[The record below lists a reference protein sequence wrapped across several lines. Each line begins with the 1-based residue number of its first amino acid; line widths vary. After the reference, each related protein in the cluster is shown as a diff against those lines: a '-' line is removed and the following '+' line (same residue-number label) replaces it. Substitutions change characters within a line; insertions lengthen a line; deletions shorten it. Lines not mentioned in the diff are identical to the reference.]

1 MAAFCQRNRRD
12 LFHPRLKA
20 LITATQKFNHTLAG
34 GDPQFASTTKLAA
47 HFKPEPGQVELT
59 KWRKL
64 DSRTFGIT
72 GSIIPSSPLMVLKLL
87 KQKGFEA
94 YLVGGCVRD
103 LILNRIP
110 KDFDVI
116 TTAGL
121 CQIKKQFHRAVIVG
135 RRFPICRVHIRGT
148 VVEVSSFDTVSQQVE
163 KSKNS
168 FVPKMP
174 KRCDEKDVYRWRNSM
189 HRDFTIN
196 SLFYDPFSNIIYDYA
211 NAMADLKSLKLQTL
225 IPALSSFEE
234 DCARILRGM
243 RLAARLNFSFSV
255 EIDTAIRK
263 LSQSIKSLSKSRLM
277 MEVGYMLSYGAA
289 VPSISL
295 LQRYNLLEVLLP
307 FHAAYLSQQ
316 AVKQSSETILM
327 LMKLFSSLDQL
338 VSCNRPAHDS
348 LWVALLAFHMSLA
361 HNPEDI
367 LVVLTFASVLYHG
380 KWREGVKFAR
390 KHAKAA
396 ISYAPEI
403 SGSDG
408 DGFMSEDDVLAERV
422 KNMAVQVQ
430 ASAHVLIDAE
440 KLKKMTLNLSGS
452 SSSCLVFISKNMVK
466 TVVAFL
472 DSLVN
477 DVTSLDTN
485 RTNLLIDYE
494 TLVKGHVCETRFVLG
509 TIILDTLGLG
519 DALAEL
525 RKNRSEKVDKKRK
538 ESSQISENDHKMILR
553 KNNQVKD
560 IRGYEIIGED
570 RGNYNMIG
578 HKISGD
584 EDTGEVR
591 GKRMQNFNG
600 NVSKKVSKDIIS
612 HKKSGDEDGG
622 EEWERRKMDCDSS
635 VLGSG
640 DKKENSQITRE
651 NDHKMLLGKVMP
663 GKDIPRD
670 KIIGGDK
677 PSKKV
682 LKNMKSHKRSG
693 DGGGIRERR
702 KQNFDFSVS
711 GSGEKDEKK
720 MNDNFQIRDDHKM
733 LLRKN
738 VLCKDLLEDEIF
750 GKNKVSQKVIRN
762 TVNLKRSGD
771 EDGGEVRGRKQDLN
785 GNILGPCDKVE
796 KKMTLHSIFKRV

>member
-1 MAAFCQRNRRD
+1 
-12 LFHPRLKA
+12 
-20 LITATQKFNHTLAG
+20 
-34 GDPQFASTTKLAA
+34 
-47 HFKPEPGQVELT
+47 
-59 KWRKL
+59 
-64 DSRTFGIT
+64 
-72 GSIIPSSPLMVLKLL
+72 MVLKLL

-121 CQIKKQFHRAVIVG
+121 RQIKKQFHRAVIVG

-168 FVPKMP
+168 FVPKML

-196 SLFYDPFSNIIYDYA
+196 SLFYDPFGNIIYDYV
-211 NAMADLKSLKLQTL
+211 NAMADLKSLKLQTM

-307 FHAAYLSQQ
+307 FHAAYLAKQ
-316 AVKQSSETILM
+316 AAKQSSETILM

-361 HNPEDI
+361 NNPEDI

-380 KWREGVKFAR
+380 RWREGVKFAR
-390 KHAKAA
+390 QHAKAA

-422 KNMAVQVQ
+422 KNMAAQVQ
-430 ASAHVLIDAE
+430 ASAHELIDAE
-440 KLKKMTLNLSGS
+440 NLKKMTLNLSGS
-452 SSSCLVFISKNMVK
+452 SSSCLVFISKKMVK
-466 TVVAFL
+466 SVVAFL
-472 DSLVN
+472 DILVN

-494 TLVKGHVCETRFVLG
+494 RLVKGHVCETRFVLG

-553 KNNQVKD
+553 KNNLGKD
-560 IRGYEIIGED
+560 IRGYETIGEG
-570 RGNYNMIG
+570 RGNYDMIG
-578 HKISGD
+578 HKRSGD
-584 EDTGEVR
+584 EDTGEVQE
-591 GKRMQNFNG
+591 KRMQNFD
-600 NVSKKVSKDIIS
+600 VSKKVSKDIIS
-612 HKKSGDEDGG
+612 HKKTGDEDGG
-622 EEWERRKMDCDSS
+622 EELERRKMDRDGS

-640 DKKENSQITRE
+640 DKEGKKKDKSQIIRE
-651 NDHKMLLGKVMP
+651 NDHKILLRKVMP
-663 GKDIPRD
+663 SKDIPRE

-682 LKNMKSHKRSG
+682 LKSMKNHKRSG
-693 DGGGIRERR
+693 DGDGGGISERR
-702 KQNFDFSVS
+702 KRDFDCSVS

-720 MNDNFQIRDDHKM
+720 RNENSQIREDDHKM

-738 VLCKDLLEDEIF
+738 VLGKDLLEDEII
-750 GKNKVSQKVIRN
+750 GRDKVSQKVIRN

-785 GNILGPCDKVE
+785 GNILGSSDKVE
-796 KKMTLHSIFKRV
+796 KKKTLHSIFK